1 MPETDAMT
9 TPGNPAAEPA
19 VPEKSLA
26 VRIGDWFFWSRNVT
40 FPAML
45 LVMFA
50 LFKPANT
57 QFGSHNAEIA
67 MDIFAALVVLSGLTL
82 RFATIGWAYIDRGGR
97 KKKVYASK
105 LVSEGYFALSRNP
118 LYLGNMLI
126 YSGVL
131 LWHGSLPVIL
141 IGIPLFYAIYSAI
154 IAAEE
159 HFLTRTFGDEYR
171 AYVARVPR
179 WIPDLRRR
187 REVTAGMSFSLKRSV
202 VKDYT
207 TIYNALVMV
216 ILIEVL
222 DRYWW
227 QPRADLIRALEVA
240 GVLILLLSAA
250 GVAVKAFKKRDHRRR
265 VALARG

>member
-1 MPETDAMT
+1 MPAMDPMPT
-9 TPGNPAAEPA
+9 SGKLPAESTA
-19 VPEKSLA
+19 PEKSMM

-45 LVMFA
+45 LAMFA
-50 LFKPANT
+50 LFKPAYT
-57 QFGSHNAEIA
+57 QFGSHNGEIA
-67 MDIFAALVVLSGLTL
+67 MDIFAALVVLSGLAL

-97 KKKVYASK
+97 NKKVYASK

-126 YSGVL
+126 YSGVF
-131 LWHGSLPVIL
+131 LWHGSLPVIV

-159 HFLTRTFGDEYR
+159 HFLTRTFGDDYR

-227 QPRADLIRALEVA
+227 QSRVALIHISELAA
-240 GVLILLLSAA
+240 VLIVLLSAA
-250 GVAVKAFKKRDHRRR
+250 GVAVKTFKKRDHHRMAAAQR
-265 VALARG
+265 

>member
-1 MPETDAMT
+1 M
-9 TPGNPAAEPA
+9 AA
-19 VPEKSLA
+19 
-26 VRIGDWFFWSRNVT
+26 
-40 FPAML
+40 
-45 LVMFA
+45 
-50 LFKPANT
+50 
-57 QFGSHNAEIA
+57 
-67 MDIFAALVVLSGLTL
+67 
-82 RFATIGWAYIDRGGR
+82 
-97 KKKVYASK
+97 
-105 LVSEGYFALSRNP
+105 
-118 LYLGNMLI
+118 
-126 YSGVL
+126 
-131 LWHGSLPVIL
+131 LPVIL

-159 HFLTRTFGDEYR
+159 HFLTRTFGDDYR

-227 QPRADLIRALEVA
+227 QSRADLIHASELA
-240 GVLILLLSAA
+240 GVLILLLSVA
-250 GVAVKAFKKRDHRRR
+250 GLAVRTFKKRDHRRR
-265 VALARG
+265 AALAR